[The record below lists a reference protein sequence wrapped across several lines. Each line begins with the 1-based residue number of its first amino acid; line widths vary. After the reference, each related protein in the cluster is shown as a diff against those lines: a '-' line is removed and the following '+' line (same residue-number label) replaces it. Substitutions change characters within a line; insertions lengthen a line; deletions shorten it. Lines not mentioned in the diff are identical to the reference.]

1 MTDTTS
7 RTQVS
12 NGLRDVAVALVD
24 VAACIKD
31 GDDIGTAMLSLR
43 GAGSCLH
50 LLEMTLLHID
60 QIEMRSQA

>member
-1 MTDTTS
+1 MTDTHHRELLS
-7 RTQVS
+7 D
-12 NGLRDVAVALVD
+12 GIRDAAVALVD

-31 GDDIGTAMLSLR
+31 GANIGTAMLSLR